1 MKRAPNYD
9 DVMPLTEREVRI
21 LVALC
26 GAKTMTGYSIGRQ
39 VEEDAGKNI
48 AMGNG
53 TLRPALD
60 RLNRYG
66 VIENVGV
73 DKTGPGLPARI
84 WRVTSLGRMILEW
97 ELSSYRR
104 LVRLGEGRL

>member
-26 GAKTMTGYSIGRQ
+26 SAKNMSGYNIGRQ
-39 VEEDAGKNI
+39 VEEDAGKNMV
-48 AMGNG
+48 MGNG

-60 RLNRYG
+60 RLDKYG
-66 VIENVGV
+66 MIENVGV
-73 DKTGPGLPARI
+73 DKSRPGLPARI
-84 WRVTSLGRMILEW
+84 WRVTSQGRMILEW
-97 ELSSYRR
+97 ELASYRR